1 MHVVSFMLSKGALC
15 RNLSSFLLQP
25 LPMYSPSTICCILWP
40 PRRARQAPS
49 TRNRLCSGIPLE
61 SRPLFSVLHP
71 ASSSRIR
78 PRCRLQQDMVGL
90 PPRKFFVASISAT
103 FSARVALPRVTG
115 VAEER
120 GGGAYS
126 WGPSMLHNEIFDI
139 VVNG

>member
-1 MHVVSFMLSKGALC
+1 MPQSKLVPPPTSANVFSF
-15 RNLSSFLLQP
+15 NYLLHI
-25 LPMYSPSTICCILWP
+25 M
-40 PRRARQAPS
+40 
-49 TRNRLCSGIPLE
+49 
-61 SRPLFSVLHP
+61 
-71 ASSSRIR
+71 ASSSCSAGTFHPKPTSPASLWSLVRFFLFCIQLH
-78 PRCRLQQDMVGL
+78 RLAYVLGVDYNRTWWAF
-90 PPRKFFVASISAT
+90 PPVSVSQFFVASISAT